1 MLRLAIRQNHLRAT
15 TVAAVRCGLKA
26 SAVRTYFSGGSSAKP
41 LRQRPSF
48 GAPPVYSCWLATG
61 SPLAAEIIAN
71 VYDAVVID
79 GQHGIGDT
87 AAMLTALSA
96 APTPPIAIVRV
107 SKLCDGEIAK
117 ALDAGA
123 HALICPM
130 INSVKEADA
139 FVKAAMYPPR
149 GHRSFG
155 PHRAILPHIAAPTG
169 SLGDWVRNE
178 NANVKTFAMI
188 ETRGGLDDL
197 EAILQVPGLT
207 GVFIGPNDLSL
218 CLGAEPS
225 SAPEGEVLGVS
236 CSQLSPT
243 DERCTNPRNNN
254 WRYIEHCPA
263 SLRELGLLG
272 VMYDKWPE
280 APALRA
286 VVAEHALARVAAPQ
300 RTHNKRQK

>member
-26 SAVRTYFSGGSSAKP
+26 SAARTYFSGGSSAKP
-41 LRQRPSF
+41 QRQRPSF
-48 GAPPVYSCWLATG
+48 GTPPVYSCWLATG

-139 FVKAAMYPPR
+139 FVKAAMYPPH

-178 NANVKTFAMI
+178 NANIKTFAMI

-225 SAPEGEVLGVS
+225 SAPEGEVL
-236 CSQLSPT
+236 QT
-243 DERCTNPRNNN
+243 IERIVNTAHKYGLQAGIFCGEPQTAKRMAALGFDLINVGSDMGF
-254 WRYIEHCPA
+254 IAGGAAA
-263 SLRELGLLG
+263 SLA
-272 VMYDKWPE
+272 E
-280 APALRA
+280 AR
-286 VVAEHALARVAAPQ
+286 RVE
-300 RTHNKRQK
+300 